1 MKYNHPSYSSNYI
14 KIEAKTTA
22 HCFSR
27 PCNNCAIC
35 YTCILIYHRTEKKS
49 HCLYHAVVQFDSYY
63 LGMEKTHIYSY
74 RLLVSCPMSK
84 IYKKMIINIIFAL
97 INMHFYYFHY
107 CG

>member
-35 YTCILIYHRTEKKS
+35 YTCILIYLRTEKKIPLPLS
-49 HCLYHAVVQFDSYY
+49 IVQFDSYY

-74 RLLVSCPMSK
+74 GLLVSCPMSK
-84 IYKKMIINIIFAL
+84 IYK
-97 INMHFYYFHY
+97 
-107 CG
+107 

>member
-35 YTCILIYHRTEKKS
+35 YTCILIYLRTEKKS
-49 HCLYHAVVQFDSYY
+49 HCLYQLFN
-63 LGMEKTHIYSY
+63 LILIIWEWKKTLIYSY
-74 RLLVSCPMSK
+74 GLLVSCPMSK
-84 IYKKMIINIIFAL
+84 IYK
-97 INMHFYYFHY
+97 
-107 CG
+107 

>member
-35 YTCILIYHRTEKKS
+35 YTCILIYLRTEKKIPLPLS
-49 HCLYHAVVQFDSYY
+49 IVQFDSYY
-63 LGMEKTHIYSY
+63 LGMDKTHIYSY
-74 RLLVSCPMSK
+74 GLLVSCPMSK
-84 IYKKMIINIIFAL
+84 IYK
-97 INMHFYYFHY
+97 
-107 CG
+107 

>member
-35 YTCILIYHRTEKKS
+35 YTCILIYLRTEKKIPLPLS
-49 HCLYHAVVQFDSYY
+49 IVQFDSYY
-63 LGMEKTHIYSY
+63 LGMDKTHIYSY

-84 IYKKMIINIIFAL
+84 IYK
-97 INMHFYYFHY
+97 
-107 CG
+107 